1 MDLATGRS
9 ADAEWTPCGPD
20 DAELLGSLNAQLAAD
35 EGAQLIGPR
44 SAYIERMRGWLEQG
58 PYEAAAARRGDDVL
72 AYVLWRDDPDY
83 GDIFVRQFFVSRG
96 HRGGGLG
103 RLLFERAAGQFW
115 PGRPLRLD
123 VYDSNPGAGA
133 FWEKLGFAPYSRLM
147 RRAAGH

>member
-9 ADAEWTPCGPD
+9 AGAQWAPCGPG
-20 DAELLGSLNAQLAAD
+20 DAELLGSLNAQLAED
-35 EGAQLIGPR
+35 EGAHLIGPT

-58 PYEAAAARRGDDVL
+58 RYQAAAARRGDDVL

-83 GDIFVRQFFVSRG
+83 GDIFVRQFFVSRQ
-96 HRGGGLG
+96 HRGAGLG

-115 PGRPLRLD
+115 QDRPLRLD

-133 FWEKLGFAPYSRLM
+133 FWQNLGFAPYSRLM
-147 RRAAGH
+147 RRAPGH